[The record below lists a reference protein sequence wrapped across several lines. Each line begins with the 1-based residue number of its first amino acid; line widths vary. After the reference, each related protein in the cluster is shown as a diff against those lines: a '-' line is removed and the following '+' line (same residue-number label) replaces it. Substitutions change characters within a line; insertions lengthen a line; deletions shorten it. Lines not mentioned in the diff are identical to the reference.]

1 MNGTHLSP
9 RDKADAE
16 KIFRLKEKIKAEGLS
31 YADAESNAIYA
42 CQPFLISLAMGIASE
57 VKPPAGDEFIK
68 MVFLIW
74 EYFKEDTAIR
84 RKMITPEQFERIR
97 GRHIAM
103 MQYAGKEKSRSRK
116 DIYARNTGLIRS
128 RVLLSILFGE
138 AGSNRILAE
147 MNPADKSIFMMG
159 MKCLIECFEEI
170 KYGNT
175 GR

>member
-1 MNGTHLSP
+1 MDGTHLSP

-16 KIFRLKEKIKAEGLS
+16 KIFRLKEKIRAGGIG

-74 EYFKEDTAIR
+74 EYFKEDAPIR
-84 RKMITPEQFERIR
+84 RKMITPEQFECIR
-97 GRHIAM
+97 SRHIAM
-103 MQYAGKEKSRSRK
+103 MLYAGKEKSRSRK
-116 DIYARNTGLIRS
+116 DIYARDTGLVRS
-128 RVLLSILFGE
+128 QALLSILFNE
-138 AGSNRILAE
+138 ALDNRILAG
-147 MNPADKSIFMMG
+147 MDQTDRSIIMMG
-159 MKCLIECFEEI
+159 MKCLVECFEEI

-175 GR
+175 